1 MSFKFLDLSEDVV
14 CHTLCICDISSV
26 ISISQTN
33 KYLHHLAFARTVW
46 MSLLE
51 DLRNRGF
58 VDRLSADD
66 IQTLS
71 THDLVET
78 VKRLVVG
85 PDAWSRPGIQRP
97 EPENPDYFA
106 DRPAGHAGLTPL
118 GVNSLQSEAGAQ
130 IVLHPLMPPEL
141 TPPFRTEV
149 LRGGKYVLFS
159 DGQILGCWRVA
170 DDSLLGM
177 YHSGLSSV
185 HILDF
190 TAEMLPGGEQANIV
204 ICIRSTMPSNPCF
217 VEVVSWDF
225 ATGVTEML
233 SLIECTNSDFQ
244 APPFPKIC
252 SDVAVVHMYE
262 GPLWVEIY
270 VIINWREQRYCK
282 ILCPIHIGSNFYME
296 LIPGHFILTWT
307 PSSGT
312 THKIAVG
319 AIASLS
325 GFSTPMGQNTAVPV
339 LFSDIPDITSH
350 TIKPNGELIRPRARI
365 QIAVHESPL
374 QRGTYLLWLDI
385 QYYGPAGIGSTSPE
399 DLSLLCS
406 FRLSLPG
413 TGGRR
418 CRVQQRSCA
427 PAIHCTRIGGI
438 SYSGHTQSRYW
449 SALVGRLRIFPPAI
463 HPTPIM
469 VQISEADIP
478 FPSSPLHLA
487 PYSGMLAYVVQ
498 HTLFLRYF

>member
-33 KYLHHLAFARTVW
+33 KYLHHLAFTRT
-46 MSLLE
+46 

-71 THDLVET
+71 TYDLVKT
-78 VKRLVVG
+78 VRRLVVG

-97 EPENPDYFA
+97 EPENPDYFSN
-106 DRPAGHAGLTPL
+106 RPSGHAGPTAL
-118 GVNSLQSEAGAQ
+118 GVDPPQSEAGAQ

-141 TPPFRTEV
+141 IPPFRTEV
-149 LRGGKYVLFS
+149 LRRGKYVLFS

-170 DDSLLGM
+170 DNSLLGM

-185 HILDF
+185 YILDF
-190 TAEMLPGGEQANIV
+190 AAEVLHGGERANIV
-204 ICIRSTMPSNPCF
+204 ICIRSTMPSNP
-217 VEVVSWDF
+217 WNF
-225 ATGVTEML
+225 ATGMTELL

-244 APPFPKIC
+244 APPFPKIS
-252 SDVAVVHMYE
+252 SDVAVVRMYE

-270 VIINWREQRYCK
+270 VIINWRAQCYCK
-282 ILCPIHIGSNFYME
+282 ILCPIHVGSNFYME
-296 LIPGHFILTWT
+296 LIPGHFVLAWT

-312 THKIAVG
+312 THKITVG

-325 GFSTPMGQNTAVPV
+325 GFYASVGQQDTAVPV
-339 LFSDIPDITSH
+339 LFSDIPDITSN

-385 QYYGPAGIGSTSPE
+385 QYYGPAGIGNTSPE

-427 PAIHCTRIGGI
+427 PAIHCTHIGGI

-449 SALVGRLRIFPPAI
+449 SALVGSLLIFPPAI
-463 HPTPIM
+463 HPTSIM
-469 VQISEADIP
+469 VRISEADIP
-478 FPSSPLHLA
+478 FPSSPLYLA
-487 PYSGMLAYVVQ
+487 PYSGMLAYIVQ